1 MATAPFYSHI
11 ALMANN
17 QISFKMKF
25 FSKFQKKKNEV
36 LAVVGYRKECLKALV
51 EMQSFL

>member
-11 ALMANN
+11 ALIANN

-25 FSKFQKKKNEV
+25 FSKFQKKNEV